1 MDEKINM
8 TKVGKAKRL
17 NEIRQLVLAFCEE
30 HLNEEMADY
39 ALKLC
44 ETLGRKRKISI
55 NRGSKEIW
63 AASIV
68 YVIARLNF
76 LFDSESEFF
85 LTADTICNFFGTK
98 KSTIGSKASHIEN
111 ICNLGLGAE
120 GFCSPEISDSLTMV
134 EMPNGLV
141 IPKSMLTELDFVV
154 EAANDEE
161 ERELEEFMAEQQRL
175 KAQKIAEKKARQAE
189 INRKIAEDKKK
200 KKKENDKQLGL
211 FDLYEND

>member
-1 MDEKINM
+1 MDERINM
-8 TKVGKAKRL
+8 TKVEKAERL

-30 HLNEEMADY
+30 HLNEELAVY

-44 ETLGRKRKISI
+44 EALGRKRKISI

-76 LFDSESEFF
+76 LFDPESEFC
-85 LTADTICNFFGTK
+85 LTADTICDFFGTK
-98 KSTIGSKASHIEN
+98 KSTIGSKATHIEN
-111 ICNLGLGAE
+111 VCNIGLGAE
-120 GFCSPEISDSLTMV
+120 GFCSPKISDSLTLV
-134 EMPNGLV
+134 ELPNGLV
-141 IPKSMLTELDFVV
+141 IPKSMLPEFKFVV

-161 ERELEEFMAEQQRL
+161 TKELEEFMAEQQQL
-175 KAQKIAEKKARQAE
+175 KEREIAEKKERRAE

-200 KKKENDKQLGL
+200 KKKENDKQLDL
-211 FDLYEND
+211 FDL